1 MLFLYNY
8 NLNSDYKD
16 YSKNILEFLT
26 YLISL

>member
-8 NLNSDYKD
+8 NLKLDYND
-16 YSKNILEFLT
+16 YSKNTLEFLT